1 MLTKEEL
8 ERIHGGPIGIDTV
21 IPGAVPVA
29 GRGVVYFS
37 HDGQRP
43 WSKQFDA
50 IRKYSK
56 SRRAQHGG
64 MGSAGL
70 NLTLPDGS
78 IFYAIDY
85 HGDLEGWRQDIE
97 EGAAG
102 LNITLARIDGDKF
115 VVADGRVFALP
126 DCVLKLDRLQT

>member
-37 HDGQRP
+37 HEGQRP

-50 IRKYSK
+50 ITTYSNPPH
-56 SRRAQHGG
+56 AQHGG
-64 MGSAGL
+64 VGAAGL
-70 NLTLPDGS
+70 NLALPDGS
-78 IFYAIDY
+78 VFYAIDY
-85 HGDLEGWRQDIE
+85 HGDLAGWRQDIE
-97 EGAAG
+97 EGATG

-115 VVADGRVFALP
+115 VVADGRVFALS
-126 DCVLKLDRLQT
+126 DCVLKLDKLKT

>member
-8 ERIHGGPIGIDTV
+8 ERIHGGPIGFDGT
-21 IPGAVPVA
+21 IPGAVLVD
-29 GRGVVYFS
+29 GKEVVYFCN
-37 HDGQRP
+37 DGQRP

-50 IRKYSK
+50 ITTYSNPPHV
-56 SRRAQHGG
+56 QNGG
-64 MGSAGL
+64 ANAGGW

-78 IFYAIDY
+78 IFYAITY
-85 HGDLEGWRQDIE
+85 HGDLAGWRQDIE

-115 VVADGRVFALP
+115 VVSDGRVFALS
-126 DCVLKLDRLQT
+126 DCVLKLDKLKT